1 MTVGVFV
8 GDPKICAIG
17 RLFFY
22 GSAGHSL
29 SILQEAG
36 TACEVESKNL
46 RALPEIDSEPS
57 GVTHSAEGSA

>member
-1 MTVGVFV
+1 MCLYEIQKLCNRSAF
-8 GDPKICAIG
+8 
-17 RLFFY
+17 FFY

>member
-1 MTVGVFV
+1 MCNRSAF
-8 GDPKICAIG
+8 
-17 RLFFY
+17 FFY
-22 GSAGHSL
+22 GGAGHSP

-36 TACEVESKNL
+36 IACEVESKNL

>member
-1 MTVGVFV
+1 MQSVGF
-8 GDPKICAIG
+8 
-17 RLFFY
+17 FFY